1 MVPVSW
7 FQHGVLTAL
16 AYGRRYGVSNFNRNR
31 ALPFTP
37 AIRMSGGTATTDEMI
52 TGTRRGLLVTR
63 FSGAKVLDDKSL
75 LSTGH
80 TRDGLWLIEN
90 GKVSRPVKNFRFTDS
105 PLFLLN
111 SVEMLGRPVPVFRPQ
126 APMIVPPLKAGS
138 FNFTRL
144 VDAV

>member
-1 MVPVSW
+1 
-7 FQHGVLTAL
+7 
-16 AYGRRYGVSNFNRNR
+16 
-31 ALPFTP
+31 
-37 AIRMSGGTATTDEMI
+37 MI
-52 TGTRRGLLVTR
+52 ASTRRGLLVTR
-63 FSGAKVLDDKSL
+63 FSGAKVLDVVSL

-90 GKVSRPVKNFRFTDS
+90 GKVTRPVKNFRFTDS

-111 SVEMLGRPVPVFRPQ
+111 SVEALGAPVPVFHPL
-126 APMIVPPLKAGS
+126 APMIVPPLKASS